1 MCHVCVLLLGSF
13 AIDNEQ
19 CDAPQTLPDD
29 DGDPLQTVPDDDD
42 DDASVCCQSPPVQV
56 MERPAAAA
64 AETSAYRIPSY
75 VFATT
80 KTSHP
85 EWSTTSNESLFSI
98 HTGNMSFTRDQ
109 FSWLLKSGELGIY
122 GGPADIRK
130 SGELPPPSPVHV
142 RKSEEQQRGAVNIQT
157 QERIPSSSRKTGEE
171 IIAAHFKTLST
182 TSRTSYDKETDS
194 QGTSSSQVSESADSQ
209 RTGSYQTSENTDSQ
223 GTSSYHTSESGD
235 YQGRTSSSHVS
246 ETPDSEPG
254 IKKDDPVVDRKQNA
268 PSALEDRVPLTNCIS
283 HHSDASGQSF
293 AFPV

>member
-1 MCHVCVLLLGSF
+1 MEAQNESENEDGYVRHRHSNTEGVISSSSVSSASDIKSALTDFSFDDMYQIDKSNKSSF

-194 QGTSSSQVSESADSQ
+194 QGT
-209 RTGSYQTSENTDSQ
+209 
-223 GTSSYHTSESGD
+223 
-235 YQGRTSSSHVS
+235 
-246 ETPDSEPG
+246 
-254 IKKDDPVVDRKQNA
+254 
-268 PSALEDRVPLTNCIS
+268 
-283 HHSDASGQSF
+283 
-293 AFPV
+293 